1 MADHQKSTVSRRQF
15 ASTSA
20 LAALSTAIVPSRVLG
35 ADAPS
40 NKLNIAGI
48 GVGGMGGANLKA
60 CQGESIVAL
69 CEVDSAYAAETIAL
83 FPKATSTKTTA

>member
-1 MADHQKSTVSRRQF
+1 MKTRSTRRDF
-15 ASTSA
+15 LAST
-20 LAALSTAIVPSRVLG
+20 AAAGAGAMLVPRHVLG
-35 ADAPS
+35 GPGQTPPS
-40 NKLNIAGI
+40 EKMNIAGI